1 MKKRWIL
8 IILAVLFL
16 FLVLSRFTQL
26 EQLKTTLAQGQW
38 NWILL
43 AMLSQLAYYIVF
55 TGSYQSAFYTVN
67 ISTSLLELIPVTLGS
82 LFINTVVPAGGAGG
96 VALFTEDLVRRGKP
110 AARAA
115 TGVLLQLIADLT
127 AFILVLIPGLV
138 YLSIQHDLK
147 SYEIAAAVILVVST
161 VGLSSLLVLGLWRPE
176 WLRRLLNWSQHTVN
190 WIFGRFNRSLSLAN
204 DWAEKNAQEFSEA
217 TAAVAGHPGR
227 LTLTILVAFAAHL
240 LDIITL
246 YFLFMAFNQPVG
258 LGTLVAGYAVGI
270 LFLIVAIT
278 PQGIGVVEGMMALTF
293 TSLGTSGAAAATI
306 TLVFRGFTFW
316 LPMLLGF
323 FAVQRI
329 HTFGSNQRTR
339 TDTWGVRFAAI
350 LVALMGVINVL
361 SAVTPSLENRLSIL
375 RNYLPLLIQHGG
387 HLTAAFSGFALLMLA
402 RGLARRKHVAWL
414 LTLSVLAISV
424 VSHLVKGLDY
434 EEALLAAGLAVLLW
448 GMRHHFHAQSDTPS
462 IRQGLEVLA
471 GALVFTLAYGVSG
484 LFLLDRHYS
493 VSFGLWSALR
503 QTTIM
508 FTQFYNPGLVPT
520 THFGR
525 FFADSIYIVGIVN
538 LSYAGLM
545 LLRPV
550 FIRKPASNNERMR
563 AKEIVEKYGHSSL
576 GRFLLLD
583 DKYYFF
589 TPTGSVIAY
598 AQVGRAA
605 VTLGDPI
612 GPPDDLLPAIKDFK
626 LLCQRNDWL
635 PIFYQTLPETLDL
648 YKQAG
653 FEFISIGEE
662 GIVNLETFSLEGKAG
677 KPLRSPFNK
686 LTRDGY
692 RFMLHEPP
700 ISDNLLE
707 ELHAISDE
715 WLTMMHGSEKKF
727 SLGWFD
733 NDYIRNSPIG
743 AVHTPE
749 GWISAF
755 ANLVPEYQLNEITI
769 DLMRHRPETE
779 PGTMDFL
786 FVSLIQWAQKQGYQG
801 FNLGLSSLSGVGQ
814 NPDDPLIEK
823 TMHFVYEHI
832 NQFYNFKGLHSYKE
846 KFHPE
851 WSPRYLIYPGKA
863 NLTQA
868 WMAVIQANSGDDD
881 FAFKFFKREP

>member
-43 AMLSQLAYYIVF
+43 ALLSQLAYYIVF

-96 VALFTEDLVRRGKP
+96 AALFTEDLARRGKP

-147 SYEIAAAVILVVST
+147 GYEIAAAVILVVST
-161 VGLSSLLVLGLWRPE
+161 VGLSGLLVLGLWRPE

-217 TAAVAGHPGR
+217 TAAVASHPGR
-227 LTLTILVAFAAHL
+227 LTLTVLVAFAAHL

-375 RNYLPLLIQHGG
+375 RNYLPLIIQHGG

-402 RGLARRKHVAWL
+402 RGLTRRKHVAWL
-414 LTLSVLAISV
+414 LTLAVLAISV

-434 EEALLAAGLAVLLW
+434 EEALLAAGLAILLW

-508 FTQFYNPGLVPT
+508 FTQFYDPGLVPT

-612 GPPDDLLPAIKDFK
+612 GPPDDLLPAIKNFK

-662 GIVNLETFSLEGKAG
+662 GIVNLETFSLEGKVG

-700 ISDNLLE
+700 ISDDLLE

-814 NPDDPLIEK
+814 NPDDPIIEK

-846 KFHPE
+846 KFRPE

>member
-96 VALFTEDLVRRGKP
+96 AALFTEDLARRGKP
-110 AARAA
+110 AARTA

-161 VGLSSLLVLGLWRPE
+161 VGLSGLLVLGLWRPE
-176 WLRRLLNWSQHTVN
+176 WLRRSLNWSQHTVN

-227 LTLTILVAFAAHL
+227 LTLTVLVAFAAHL

-375 RNYLPLLIQHGG
+375 RNYLPLIIQHGG

-448 GMRHHFHAQSDTPS
+448 GMRHHFHTQSDTPS

-814 NPDDPLIEK
+814 NPDDPIIEK

>member
-1 MKKRWIL
+1 
-8 IILAVLFL
+8 
-16 FLVLSRFTQL
+16 
-26 EQLKTTLAQGQW
+26 
-38 NWILL
+38 
-43 AMLSQLAYYIVF
+43 
-55 TGSYQSAFYTVN
+55 
-67 ISTSLLELIPVTLGS
+67 
-82 LFINTVVPAGGAGG
+82 
-96 VALFTEDLVRRGKP
+96 
-110 AARAA
+110 
-115 TGVLLQLIADLT
+115 
-127 AFILVLIPGLV
+127 
-138 YLSIQHDLK
+138 
-147 SYEIAAAVILVVST
+147 
-161 VGLSSLLVLGLWRPE
+161 
-176 WLRRLLNWSQHTVN
+176 
-190 WIFGRFNRSLSLAN
+190 
-204 DWAEKNAQEFSEA
+204 
-217 TAAVAGHPGR
+217 
-227 LTLTILVAFAAHL
+227 
-240 LDIITL
+240 
-246 YFLFMAFNQPVG
+246 
-258 LGTLVAGYAVGI
+258 
-270 LFLIVAIT
+270 
-278 PQGIGVVEGMMALTF
+278 
-293 TSLGTSGAAAATI
+293 
-306 TLVFRGFTFW
+306 
-316 LPMLLGF
+316 
-323 FAVQRI
+323 
-329 HTFGSNQRTR
+329 
-339 TDTWGVRFAAI
+339 
-350 LVALMGVINVL
+350 
-361 SAVTPSLENRLSIL
+361 
-375 RNYLPLLIQHGG
+375 
-387 HLTAAFSGFALLMLA
+387 
-402 RGLARRKHVAWL
+402 
-414 LTLSVLAISV
+414 
-424 VSHLVKGLDY
+424 
-434 EEALLAAGLAVLLW
+434 
-448 GMRHHFHAQSDTPS
+448 
-462 IRQGLEVLA
+462 
-471 GALVFTLAYGVSG
+471 
-484 LFLLDRHYS
+484 
-493 VSFGLWSALR
+493 
-503 QTTIM
+503 
-508 FTQFYNPGLVPT
+508 
-520 THFGR
+520 
-525 FFADSIYIVGIVN
+525 
-538 LSYAGLM
+538 M

-700 ISDNLLE
+700 ISDDLLE

-814 NPDDPLIEK
+814 NPDDPIIEK